1 MTLLDAIDAARAG
14 RTISL
19 RCPGHDDRNA
29 SLSVL
34 PPKEDGWVR
43 LNCHA
48 GCSRNQILDGAC
60 LTWKDLAPPK
70 TSTNPANA
78 ARRIC
83 AEYDYRDEE
92 GTLLFQAVRYDPK
105 DFRQRRPDGN
115 GGWIWNL
122 NGVRKILFRLSD
134 VLQAIA
140 DQRPVV
146 ITEGEKDAL
155 SLIPKGWQA
164 TCNPMGAGKWE
175 SGYTE
180 TLRGADVVV
189 VPDNDPA
196 GEKHLAVVTNALH
209 GNVARLRVL
218 RLPQA
223 VNGSKVK
230 DASDFF
236 AAGGTID
243 QFQKLIDQAPD
254 WTPAEEESKAPTETI
269 PTENPAVTIAKELS
283 GKRPD
288 FAKIAG
294 IVCDQLLSRGSF
306 YRPIEAPSFKG
317 ALFFDR
323 ETKTLENIQADT
335 FKQTVSDRFGINRAA
350 TCWKHVWAAVE
361 NLSIGPNST
370 PTEPEAFWAAR
381 PGSVY
386 LSNGPGAIVR
396 IRAEGVDL
404 CDNGTDGVLFPRG
417 QTIAPWMLTTP
428 VDPFERCSLFRGL
441 STTAGHGPLLAKL
454 WALSLPTCPANKPPL
469 VMAGPIGSGKTRFVL
484 GLLQLYGLDQAGR
497 VLALDDNRESDFWPV
512 LDAGGVLIADNADTK
527 VQWLPDA
534 LAQAATGLG
543 RAQRKLYTE
552 KDLVAHRARSW
563 IALTTARPEA
573 FAGDP
578 GLADRLLI
586 VRMDRRRGETRDADL
601 SREIAEARNAG
612 LSWVAQTIA
621 TALADGTEAP
631 PGLNQR
637 HPDFAR
643 FAFRLGRALDREA
656 EAVEALSAAEAD
668 KALFCIENDPVGVAL
683 LGFIADQ
690 VDFEGTARQ
699 LLEGLKERGQ
709 IEPESRLSP
718 KGVGRKIEGLWPHI
732 EKVFDADRTLLRTG
746 TKQYRIKQKL
756 PIATRQPIEP
766 TDDSE
771 PF

>member
-1 MTLLDAIDAARAG
+1 MTLSDAIDAARAG
-14 RTISL
+14 KTISL
-19 RCPGHDDRNA
+19 RCPGHDDKNP

-34 PPKEDGWVR
+34 TPKEDGWVR

-48 GCSRNQILDGAC
+48 GCSRDQILAGAG

-70 TSTNPANA
+70 TSTNPTNA
-78 ARRIC
+78 ARRIS
-83 AEYDYRDEE
+83 AMYDYTDEE
-92 GTLLFQAVRYDPK
+92 GTLLFQVVRYDPK
-105 DFRQRRPDGN
+105 DFRQRCPNGS
-115 GGWIWNL
+115 GGWSWSTA
-122 NGVRKILFRLSD
+122 GVRRVLFKLPD

-164 TCNPMGAGKWE
+164 TCNPGGAGKWDP
-175 SGYTE
+175 GYTE

-196 GEKHLAVVTNALH
+196 GGKHLAVVAKALT
-209 GNVARLRVL
+209 GTAARLRVL
-218 RLPQA
+218 RLPQTF
-223 VNGSKVK
+223 NGSKVK

-243 QFQKLIDQAPD
+243 QFQELINQAPD
-254 WTPAEEESKAPTETI
+254 WTPADENPEVLTETI
-269 PTENPAVTIAKELS
+269 PAENPAVSIAKELS
-283 GKRPD
+283 VRRPD

-294 IVCDQLLSRGSF
+294 IVCEQLLARGSF
-306 YRPIEAPSFKG
+306 FRPIEAPSFKA

-323 ETKTLENIQADT
+323 ETKTLESIQADT

-350 TCWKHVWAAVE
+350 NCWKHVWAAVE
-361 NLSIGPNST
+361 NLSIGPNSM

-381 PGSVY
+381 PRAVY

-396 IRAEGVDL
+396 IRAEGIDL

-417 QTIAPWMLTTP
+417 QTLAPWTITDP
-428 VDPFERCSLFRGL
+428 VDPFEICSLFRGVNA
-441 STTAGHGPLLAKL
+441 TAGHGSLLAKL
-454 WALSLPTCPANKPPL
+454 WALSLPTTPQSKPPL

-484 GLLQLYGLDQAGR
+484 GLLQLYGLDPAGR

-512 LDAGGVLIADNADTK
+512 LDAGGMLIADNADTK

-534 LAQAATGLG
+534 LAQASTGLG
-543 RAQRKLYTE
+543 VAKRKLYTDA
-552 KDLVAHRARSW
+552 DLVAHRPRSW

-601 SREIAEARNAG
+601 LREIAEARNAG
-612 LSWVAQTIA
+612 LSWIAETIA
-621 TALADGTEAP
+621 TALVDDTEPP

-668 KALFCIENDPVGVAL
+668 KAIFCLENDTVGAAL
-683 LGFIADQ
+683 LAFIANQ
-690 VDFEGTARQ
+690 GDFEGTARQ
-699 LLEGLKERGQ
+699 LLEGFKERGQ
-709 IEPESRLSP
+709 IEDDSRLSP

-732 EKVFDADRTLLRTG
+732 EKVFEADRNLLRTG
-746 TKQYRIKQKL
+746 TKQYRIKQKQPL
-756 PIATRQPIEP
+756 ATFEPIEP
-766 TDDSE
+766 TDDNE